1 MRSLVLSLKMH
12 NKPMQEN
19 GRKYAIENIR
29 RIVQLQKFDEDSGF
43 DLSLWSLFSWISLI
57 SSEIS

>member
-43 DLSLWSLFSWISLI
+43 DLSL
-57 SSEIS
+57 

>member
-1 MRSLVLSLKMH
+1 
-12 NKPMQEN
+12 MQEN

-43 DLSLWSLFSWISLI
+43 DLSL
-57 SSEIS
+57 